1 MRKAVIISLFVMFAV
16 SFAGNGEAASLKMA
30 TTTSVEASGLLDV
43 LLPAFEK
50 DTGLTIHAIAV
61 GTGKALKLAEN
72 GDVDL
77 ALVHAPELEK
87 EFVENGFGVDRREIF
102 RNDFVIA
109 GPGNDPAGIKRV
121 QGMDAG
127 EVFRRIE
134 AGELTFVSRGDRSGT
149 HQKELGIW
157 KQAQLIPVGR
167 WYIETGQGMSAT
179 LNIANEK
186 EGYCLVDRATFIAF
200 QDKIDLAVTFEGDPV
215 LKNIYSVIAV
225 NPERHPYAK
234 YKRAKMFIEWVSS
247 GEGKGLVSGFRRNGR
262 QLFFAIEEYDG
273 LHF

>member
-1 MRKAVIISLFVMFAV
+1 MRKAVIIGLFVIFVV

-50 DTGLTIHAIAV
+50 NTGLTIHAIAV

-77 ALVHAPELEK
+77 VLVHAPELEK
-87 EFVENGFGVDRREIF
+87 EFVRNGFGVDRRELF

-109 GPGNDPAGIKRV
+109 GPRNDPARIGHIRDV
-121 QGMDAG
+121 NAG
-127 EVFRRIE
+127 EAFRRIAAE
-134 AGELTFVSRGDRSGT
+134 EFTFASRGDNSGT
-149 HQKELGIW
+149 HRKELDIW
-157 KQAQLIPVGR
+157 RLRQLIPAGR
-167 WYIETGQGMSAT
+167 WYIETGQGMGAT

-186 EGYCLVDRATFIAF
+186 GGYCLVDRATFVAF
-200 QDKIDLAVTFEGDPV
+200 ESKIDLAVAFEGDPV
-215 LKNIYSVIAV
+215 LENIYSVIAV
-225 NPERHPYAK
+225 NPARHPYAK
-234 YKRAKMFIEWVSS
+234 YKKAKLFIEWVSS
-247 GEGKGLVSGFRRNGR
+247 EEGKGFINGFCKNGK
-262 QLFFAIEEYDG
+262 QLFFAGRGYDG